1 MVEQLPFFPNMEN
14 TLNLLNQARE
24 LVYKLER
31 ISADST
37 WAHLSSGYR
46 GSLWRAIDRLER
58 GLADQTP
65 PTSQELKRLYLLM
78 QRGYELLYRAARE
91 IPYRR

>member
-1 MVEQLPFFPNMEN
+1 MD
-14 TLNLLNQARE
+14 LLEAQNRLSQAHE
-24 LVYKLER
+24 LVHKLER

-58 GLADQTP
+58 LLAQKTLP
-65 PTSQELKRLYLLM
+65 SSQEIERLDLLM
-78 QRGYELLYRAARE
+78 QRGYDLLYRAARE
-91 IPYRR
+91 IPYQR

>member
-1 MVEQLPFFPNMEN
+1 MESEAIQKR
-14 TLNLLNQARE
+14 LNQARE

-46 GSLWRAIDRLER
+46 GSLWRAIEQLELS
-58 GLADQTP
+58 LAEQKP
-65 PTSQELKRLYLLM
+65 LTSQESERIEQLM
-78 QRGYELLYRAARE
+78 QKCYELLYLAARE
-91 IPYRR
+91 IPYRP

>member
-1 MVEQLPFFPNMEN
+1 MESQDARN
-14 TLNLLNQARE
+14 PLNQARE

-46 GSLWRAIDRLER
+46 GSLWRAIERLER
-58 GLADQTP
+58 GLADQMP
-65 PTSQELKRLYLLM
+65 PTSQDLERLELLM
-78 QRGYELLYRAARE
+78 QKGYELLYRAARE
-91 IPYRR
+91 IPYQK

>member
-1 MVEQLPFFPNMEN
+1 MEN
-14 TLNLLNQARE
+14 LDARKILDQARE

-58 GLADQTP
+58 ALADGIS
-65 PTSQELKRLYLLM
+65 PTSQELKRLDLLM
-78 QRGYELLYRAARE
+78 QRGYELLHRAARE
-91 IPYRR
+91 IPYRK